1 MVSLRDQPHGHPAV
15 LILITKPAC
24 ISCRFKINGKPFSAM
39 DRDLAYLPCG
49 AADIAT
55 TRWMMAQAAIS
66 GAKSRGGTGMPED
79 DAANNASSRVRVP
92 GPRDQA
98 EKHMGLARPEID
110 IHSSHSHIA
119 VRQRAGRFH
128 PRRCDFSNPHSLRLR
143 PALRDGRCRPG
154 VANGMKRFFAFEHD
168 FGTALA
174 DIAARAGH

>member
-15 LILITKPAC
+15 LILIMKPAY
-24 ISCRFKINGKPFSAM
+24 ISCHFKINGKPFSAM

-55 TRWMMAQAAIS
+55 TRWMMAPSAIS
-66 GAKSRGGTGMPED
+66 GAKSRGGTGMHQD
-79 DAANNASSRVRVP
+79 HAANDNSSRVRVP
-92 GPRDQA
+92 GPRNQA
-98 EKHMGLARPEID
+98 EKRMGLAWPEID

-119 VRQRAGRFH
+119 VKQRAGRFH
-128 PRRCDFSNPHSLRLR
+128 PRRCDFSNSHSLRLR
-143 PALRDGRCRPG
+143 PALLDGRCRAE
-154 VANGMKRFFAFEHD
+154 VVNGMKRFFAFQHD